1 MIRYIISSLCLLTLL
16 KNKLDQINI
25 MSSSKLSADLLTEEQ
40 IQKASESDYMNT
52 EQLAFFKNRLIELY
66 ESTNVRVQEA
76 KDQIA
81 NPLDDLSDP
90 NDRASWEER
99 ASVAFRIVD
108 REQKLLPK
116 IKQSL
121 ERIRLGNYGYCLE
134 SDEPIGVLRLLA
146 RPTAEYCA
154 EVKEVQE
161 LKETRYKD

>member
-1 MIRYIISSLCLLTLL
+1 
-16 KNKLDQINI
+16 
-25 MSSSKLSADLLTEEQ
+25 MSSSKLGTKGLLTEEQ
-40 IQKASESDYMNT
+40 VQEASESDYMNT
-52 EQLAFFKNRLIELY
+52 EQLAFFRNKLIKLY
-66 ESTNVRVQEA
+66 EATNIRVQEA
-76 KDQIA
+76 KNQIA
-81 NPLDDLSDP
+81 NPLDDLSDS

-134 SDEPIGVLRLLA
+134 SDEPIGIPRLLA